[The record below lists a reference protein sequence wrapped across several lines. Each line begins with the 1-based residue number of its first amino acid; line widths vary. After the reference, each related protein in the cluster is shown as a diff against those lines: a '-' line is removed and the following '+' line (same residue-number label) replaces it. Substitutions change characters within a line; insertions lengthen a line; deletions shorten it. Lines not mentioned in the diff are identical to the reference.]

1 MSFNNQNHTEN
12 QPLLE
17 EHVETGEERR
27 RASKYIYIFMAVI
40 VCAFTL
46 GAGLCIYISTEGK
59 QELKGFQSH
68 TYAARK

>member
-17 EHVETGEERR
+17 EHVGTGEERR
-27 RASKYIYIFMAVI
+27 RASKYLYIFMAVI
-40 VCAFTL
+40 LCAFML